1 MELPD
6 SVYDEIE
13 RLSEK
18 GNAFLDGGKCE
29 AAIGEWEEALSLVP
43 EPRSDWEAAT
53 WLYSSIGDA
62 YFQKG
67 DYCKAKESFFDAL
80 NCPDG
85 VNSPFIHYML
95 GKSLIKLNDENG
107 IPSLLKAYLLDGL
120 EIFELDEEGGEYL
133 NLLEKRNLI

>member
-1 MELPD
+1 MKLPD
-6 SVYDEIE
+6 SVCDDIE

-18 GNAFLDGGKCE
+18 GNAFLDGGKCD

-43 EPRSDWEAAT
+43 EPRSDWEAST

-67 DYCKAKESFFDAL
+67 DYYKAKESLFDAL

-85 VNSPFIHYML
+85 VNNPFIHYML
-95 GKSLIKLNDENG
+95 GKTLIKLNDENG
-107 IPSLLKAYLLDGL
+107 IPSFLKAYLLDGL

-133 NLLEKRNLI
+133 NLLKKRKLI